1 MTEMSQNPD
10 KEIIERLAE
19 ELRRLHEKPNIQLN
33 ISPTAAWC
41 LIIQIQL
48 VGRHP
53 SNNNWMYENVKLFA
67 HQLESALELSDW
79 LKEYTEK
86 GWNPEL
92 DVEVRP
98 PE

>member
-1 MTEMSQNPD
+1 MTEIPQNPD
-10 KEIIERLAE
+10 EEIIKRLGE

-33 ISPTAAWC
+33 ISSTAAWC

-53 SNNNWMYENVKLFA
+53 NNKNWMYNNVKCFA

-92 DVEVRP
+92 DVVVRP